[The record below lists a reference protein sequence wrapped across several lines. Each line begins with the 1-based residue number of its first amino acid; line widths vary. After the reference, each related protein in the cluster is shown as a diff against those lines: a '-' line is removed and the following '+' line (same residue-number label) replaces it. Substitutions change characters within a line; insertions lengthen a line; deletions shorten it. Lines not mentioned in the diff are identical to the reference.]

1 MPNSTIQCVKPP
13 GRGASG
19 SCTTSASDFAP
30 DGTPVHSSGGVLL
43 APAHVSS
50 VGIGPLGANAMLF
63 NVIAPAKHPRVTLT
77 PTLMSGGRMQIV
89 IGVHGE
95 LATVSADAAPV
106 THPIDHEDTV
116 VIAPGE
122 KSEVDID
129 VHSSGPEEGWKRVH
143 YRLSVV
149 GTF

>member
-1 MPNSTIQCVKPP
+1 M
-13 GRGASG
+13 GRASCYPSALDTPLAKAAEG
-19 SCTTSASDFAP
+19 GQRSLRGKTGRTLASSLSSCAWRPTVTRGTS
-30 DGTPVHSSGGVLL
+30 
-43 APAHVSS
+43 
-50 VGIGPLGANAMLF
+50 
-63 NVIAPAKHPRVTLT
+63 
-77 PTLMSGGRMQIV
+77 
-89 IGVHGE
+89 E

-129 VHSSGPEEGWKRVH
+129 LRSSGPEEGWKRVH